1 MKKVAIMTINSL
13 NFGNRL
19 QNFALQK
26 TIESLGYS
34 VETIRRTGYLW
45 DDNSLTTKIGDTI
58 KRFLGTQKGL
68 FIRFD
73 KQNITYSSYIAS
85 PNYINDSID
94 NEYDY
99 FVVGSDQVWNPYYS
113 HRVGSTDLL
122 LFTPGRKRISYAASF
137 GVDAIPFEKK
147 ENFRSALKDF
157 KAISVRESSGVA
169 IVNELINKEAFL
181 ALDPT
186 LLLNKTEWE
195 KISVK
200 PRTEPRNR
208 YILVYTLGELP
219 AYIESYINEHS
230 KKNGLTV
237 YDISQRSTTRKN
249 TAIGPS
255 EFLWLIDHADHVVT
269 DSFHATVFSIIFHI
283 KVRTFQREGL
293 DMSSRIR
300 SLAEMLDVS
309 DHFDDRGSFIL
320 EENEKTNEIDKIL
333 KDKIE
338 KSIGFLKQS
347 LED

>member
-1 MKKVAIMTINSL
+1 MKKVAIMTINSF

-34 VETIRRTGYLW
+34 VETIRRTGYMW
-45 DDNSLTTKIGDTI
+45 DDNSLTTKIGDMI

-73 KQNITYSSYIAS
+73 KQYITYSSYIAS
-85 PNYINDSID
+85 PNHINDNID
-94 NEYDY
+94 NEYY
-99 FVVGSDQVWNPYYS
+99 CFVTGSDQVWNPYYS
-113 HRVGSTDLL
+113 HRVGSADLL
-122 LFTPGRKRISYAASF
+122 FFTPGRKRISYAASF

-147 ENFRSALKDF
+147 EYFRSALKDF
-157 KAISVRESSGVA
+157 KAISVRESSGVS
-169 IVNELINKEAFL
+169 IVSELINRKAFL

-195 KISVK
+195 KVSVR
-200 PRTEPRNR
+200 PRREPKNR
-208 YILVYTLGELP
+208 YILVYTLGALP
-219 AYIESYINEHS
+219 AYIDSYINKYS
-230 KKNGLTV
+230 KKHGLTI
-237 YDISQRSTTRKN
+237 YDISQLSTTGKS

-255 EFLWLIDHADHVVT
+255 EFLWLINHAEHVVT
-269 DSFHATVFSIIFHI
+269 DSFHATVFSIIFHK

-300 SLAEMLDVS
+300 SLAQMIGVG
-309 DHFDDRGSFIL
+309 DHFDAEGSFRL
-320 EENEKTNEIDKIL
+320 EANEKKNEIDKIL
-333 KDKIE
+333 KEEIE
-338 KSIGFLKQS
+338 KSIGFLEHA